1 MFNMVLKWLE
11 KFKDEE
17 SKEPIG
23 YVLQI
28 NYQENENV
36 TVVNPT
42 GNIVPMQ
49 TKVNYAVTNNPE
61 TLHTHWVAG
70 DKFMLLCLDGATISI
85 NMSLVATFKTIPIQD
100 YSDLLDLALVRKS
113 ASEQVLGIPIADV
126 IRRRMN
132 G

>member
-17 SKEPIG
+17 SKSPIG
-23 YVLQI
+23 HVLQI
-28 NYQENENV
+28 NFQENERV
-36 TVVNPT
+36 
-42 GNIVPMQ
+42 
-49 TKVNYAVTNNPE
+49 TKVNYAVTNNPNE
-61 TLHTHWVAG
+61 LHTHWVAG
-70 DKFMLLCLDGATISI
+70 DKIMLLCLDGATSSI

-126 IRRRMN
+126 IRSRMN

>member
-17 SKEPIG
+17 SKAPIG

-28 NYQENENV
+28 NFQKDENV
-36 TVVNPT
+36 
-42 GNIVPMQ
+42 
-49 TKVNYAVTNNPE
+49 KAVNYAVTNNPE
-61 TLHTHWVAG
+61 DIHTHWVAG
-70 DKFMLLCLDGATISI
+70 DKIMLLCLDGSTSSI
-85 NMSLVATFKTIPIQD
+85 NMSQVENFRTIPIQD

-113 ASEQVLGIPIADV
+113 VNENVLGIPHTDV
-126 IRRRMN
+126 IRSRMN